1 MLLDKRIAYTVPM
14 NLKEYLSKRGSTAD
28 LARKIAAQPQLV
40 WQWSTGVRPVPVERC
55 VPIERAT
62 EGAVTRKDLRPN
74 DWAEIWPELAGTSA
88 TACVCATQSVAG
100 QAGA

>member
-1 MLLDKRIAYTVPM
+1 MPYHPRMNEIKRACEIVGGIGKMAGLLGVSGPTV
-14 NLKEYLSKRGSTAD
+14 S
-28 LARKIAAQPQLV
+28 
-40 WQWSTGVRPVPVERC
+40 QWCSGVRPVPVERC

-88 TACVCATQSVAG
+88 TPCVCATQSVATSQG
-100 QAGA
+100 V

>member
-1 MLLDKRIAYTVPM
+1 MSYIQSMKLS
-14 NLKEYLSKRGSTAD
+14 EYLKANGLSHAAFGRVVGVSQPIVSGWASGDLVSEKRAV
-28 LARKIAAQPQLV
+28 Q
-40 WQWSTGVRPVPVERC
+40 
-55 VPIERAT
+55 IERAT